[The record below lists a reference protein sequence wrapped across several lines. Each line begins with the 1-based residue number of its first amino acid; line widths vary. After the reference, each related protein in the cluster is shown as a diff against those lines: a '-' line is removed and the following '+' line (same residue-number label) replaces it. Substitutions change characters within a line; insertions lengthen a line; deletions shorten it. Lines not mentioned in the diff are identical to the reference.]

1 MECVEE
7 AERAETET
15 SVENK
20 QKLHNQIQGLE
31 AQLHNLHTVHTNIH
45 THTTRHIPSPNKE
58 VSELFNWFWGMCSFS
73 QLLYILILG
82 CFYYYY

>member
-45 THTTRHIPSPNKE
+45 TQPGIFPPQIKKS
-58 VSELFNWFWGMCSFS
+58 VSYLIDFGECDPFHNY
-73 QLLYILILG
+73 YILLS
-82 CFYYYY
+82 